1 MESEIF
7 RIKTSFTHDKDHL
20 VSRIKA
26 RNDTIFSFLER
37 ASHLQ
42 RTTTRPTPLRP
53 SKGQGQ
59 PPVALNGTAT
69 ELYQCF
75 QKHLVCT
82 CFSPH
87 PCGVTVSKLDNESGK
102 SVVSMKMLFLEGDG
116 RTQVK
121 VESFSMVAKGKSS
134 LSQPTAPKLGDV
146 SDLKQ
151 QFWLRNRVGD
161 MQKTTPKS
169 LFALAASSL
178 NLPGLK
184 TDKLE
189 RKPPEKKPRRPFHLR
204 MPSPSSK

>member
-1 MESEIF
+1 MF
-7 RIKTSFTHDKDHL
+7 KIKTSFTHDKDRL
-20 VSRIKA
+20 VSQIKSK
-26 RNDTIFSFLER
+26 NDTIFSFLER

-42 RTTTRPTPLRP
+42 RATTQPTPLRP

-82 CFSPH
+82 CFSLH

-121 VESFSMVAKGKSS
+121 VESFSMGTKKRPSW
-134 LSQPTAPKLGDV
+134 SQGTTPKLGDV

-151 QFWLRNRVGD
+151 QFSIRNRVGE
-161 MQKTTPKS
+161 MRKTTPKS

-178 NLPGLK
+178 SLPGLK

-189 RKPPEKKPRRPFHLR
+189 KKPPERKPRRPFHLR
-204 MPSPSSK
+204 MSSSSSN